1 MTDVTDVTGVTGEAR
16 TDRRTAIGIFLLV
29 FSVYALLAGGHT
41 YSSDEEGLFIT
52 TQSLVETRSP
62 AIVVDH
68 TNNGVLP
75 ITTGRTGA
83 PVTVGGF
90 GQSVVAVPL
99 YVLGSVAGLGIHGG
113 NYGNYPERLFVG
125 WTDALVTALG
135 VVLVFLTTRLLGTER
150 RWAVV
155 LALVYAFATYAM
167 PHAKTFFSEPLAT
180 TCSVASLYFLV
191 RSAQRRSFVDAA
203 LAGAAIGF
211 ALHARASVGLF
222 LPFLGLYLLW
232 SWARP
237 KLEVGRVLLGGV
249 AFGAGFA
256 VPLALLLVTN
266 WWRFGKPLNF
276 GYASIPLSYPVQDGL
291 YGLFLS
297 PGKSVLLYAPVVAL
311 GLVTPFAVESRHR
324 AVAVLCVAMGLA
336 NAVFF
341 ARFPYWHGDHSFG
354 PRYLIM
360 SIPFWV
366 VPVGLVLDRVA
377 WRRALGVA
385 GAVGAVVAVLGSAF
399 YFNQY
404 FHIAEHTSVAKLEI
418 LDDGPNYWRKMH
430 YEPYWSPIAGHARAL
445 PAVLGNSIE
454 RFDGEDDELQE
465 WPGTTNE
472 QYGWYFAPPQLDSW
486 VYWLFPT
493 HGPKRFLL
501 LVPVFLGMGFV
512 GIRLLRPALR
522 R

>member
-1 MTDVTDVTGVTGEAR
+1 ME
-16 TDRRTAIGIFLLV
+16 DRRAAAGLLLLT
-29 FSVYALLAGGHT
+29 FAVYALLAGGHT

-52 TQSLVETRSP
+52 TQALVEHRSP

-90 GQSVVAVPL
+90 GQSVVATPL
-99 YVLGSVAGLGIHGG
+99 YVLGSIAGKGIKGG
-113 NYGNYPERLFVG
+113 NFGQYPERLFVG
-125 WTDALVTALG
+125 WTDPLVTAIG

-180 TCSVASLYFLV
+180 TCSIAALYFLV
-191 RSAQRRSFVDAA
+191 RCGQRRSYVDAA
-203 LAGAAIGF
+203 AAGASIGF

-232 SWARP
+232 VWARP
-237 KLEVGRVLLGGV
+237 RFELVRVAGAAA
-249 AFGAGFA
+249 AFGVGFA
-256 VPLALLLVTN
+256 VPLGLLLVTN
-266 WWRFGKPLNF
+266 WWRFGEPLNF
-276 GYASIPLSYPVQDGL
+276 GYASIPLSYPVHEGL

-311 GLVTPFAVESRHR
+311 GLVAPFLVEARQR
-324 AVAVLCVAMGLA
+324 AAAILCVSAGLA

-341 ARFPYWHGDHSFG
+341 ARFPFWHGDHSFG
-354 PRYLIM
+354 PRYLTM

-366 VPVGLVLDRVA
+366 VAAGLLLDRA
-377 WRRALGVA
+377 PWRRALAAA
-385 GAVGAVVAVLGSAF
+385 GALGFVVAALGSVM

-404 FHIAEHTSVAKLEI
+404 FHIAERAAVPKLEMFA
-418 LDDGPNYWRKMH
+418 DGPNYWRKMH

-445 PAVLGNSIE
+445 PSVFTNSLE
-454 RFDGEDDELQE
+454 RVDGEDAEMQE

-501 LVPVFLGMGFV
+501 LVPVFLGLGAF
-512 GIRLLRPALR
+512 GIRLVRPALR
-522 R
+522 QA